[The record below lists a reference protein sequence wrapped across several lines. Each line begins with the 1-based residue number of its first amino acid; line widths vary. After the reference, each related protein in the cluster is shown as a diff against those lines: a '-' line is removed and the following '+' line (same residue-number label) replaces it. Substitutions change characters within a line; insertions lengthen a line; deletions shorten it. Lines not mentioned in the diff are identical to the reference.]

1 MSRSE
6 LSPPAATALPAGMR
20 RIGEQVDILGECPL
34 WNEDQQS
41 LYWVDIRRPAVRR
54 LDHASGRIDTWA
66 MPDLV
71 GAIAFIAGEDRLL
84 VALPDRIALF
94 DPATGALEPFVAAPQ
109 IPGHRFNDGRVD
121 ASGRFWVGT
130 MHNTTRA
137 PEGVLYV
144 VDGRRALTPV
154 QTGICIPNSLGWSP
168 DGRTMYFADS
178 LRYTIFAY
186 DFDPETGAMSNER
199 AFARSTAPAFADGSA
214 IDAEGFLWNA
224 EFNGGRIVRY
234 APDGRIDRV
243 VEVPAQ
249 RPTCC
254 AFGGPDLDIL
264 YITTAS
270 QNMSP
275 DELAAQPFAGSLLAI
290 DSGVRGLIEPR
301 FAFAR

>member
-1 MSRSE
+1 
-6 LSPPAATALPAGMR
+6 MR

-34 WNEDQQS
+34 WNERQQA

-71 GAIAFIAGEDRLL
+71 GSIAFVADDDRLL

-121 ASGRFWVGT
+121 ARGRFWVGT
-130 MHNTTRA
+130 MHNLTRA

-144 VDGRRALTPV
+144 LDERRVLTPV
-154 QTGICIPNSLGWSP
+154 QTGISIPNSLGWSP

-186 DFDPETGAMSNER
+186 DFDPDTAVMSNER
-199 AFARSTAPAFADGSA
+199 AFARSTAPSFADGSA
-214 IDAEGFLWNA
+214 IDIEGCLWNA

-234 APDGRIDRV
+234 RPDGRIDRV
-243 VEVPAQ
+243 IDLPAQ

-254 AFGGPDLDIL
+254 TFGGPDLDIL

-270 QNMSP
+270 QQMSP
-275 DELAAQPFAGSLLAI
+275 DELAAQPFAGSLLAV
-290 DSGVRGLIEPR
+290 DCGVRGLVEPR